1 MFYTRSL
8 LQAENVWMISAPLCV
23 KILFHLSFLC
33 SSSWSPPP
41 SGSLCRS
48 HGVFD
53 SEASPHPVWLCWR
66 GTPSL
71 LKTNTFFH
79 LVGSPELSK
88 ITLMWSVRGQ
98 PVKSVTVELLKRCI
112 QCFEV
117 CWTLVG
123 FKMMKTKNL
132 LTGNSLFLSLNW
144 FYFQSCGFF
153 FRQNAQ
159 FEDVTST

>member
-79 LVGSPELSK
+79 LVGSPELCK

-117 CWTLVG
+117 CWTSVG
-123 FKMMKTKNL
+123 FKENL
-132 LTGNSLFLSLNW
+132 LTRNSLFLSLNW
-144 FYFQSCGFF
+144 FYFQFCGFF
-153 FRQNAQ
+153 YRQNAQ

>member
-79 LVGSPELSK
+79 LVGSPEPCK

-117 CWTLVG
+117 CWTSVG
-123 FKMMKTKNL
+123 FKENL
-132 LTGNSLFLSLNW
+132 LTRNSLFLSLNW